1 MLPHHG
7 TSAGTF
13 SGRRTIAPSRRLMR
27 VLLTGASSFTGAW
40 FAQALLEADCEVV
53 AALRGS
59 ARGRKSVAAERL
71 ALVRRGCELV
81 PRVPFGSPAFLGLL
95 RGSGPFD
102 ILCHHGAVVGD
113 HRRGDFDVDAA
124 VAANCRNLEAVL
136 DALAVAG
143 GNTVLLTGSVFESDE
158 GAGDPPLR
166 AFSPYGLAKTLA
178 DLAPLPLRL
187 RAPRRDVG
195 QARGSLTLRSA
206 REGRIYRRPGAGLA
220 ARRGGAGAAAAAGA
234 RPGAGSASSPRPTP
248 ASPPRCRAG
257 AARCGRRPPARRAA
271 ASFAQRMAEA
281 LQPRLGRRCRTACAD
296 PPEATDEP
304 LVRRGLERLPE
315 ADDRVAVDT
324 MWCDYATWWRGR
336 ATVD

>member
-7 TSAGTF
+7 TSAGTC
-13 SGRRTIAPSRRLMR
+13 SGRRAIAPSRRLMR

-59 ARGRKSVAAERL
+59 ARGRKGVAAERL

-81 PRVPFGSPAFLGLL
+81 PRVPFGSPAFLDLL
-95 RGSGPFD
+95 RGAGPFD

-124 VAANCRNLEAVL
+124 VAANCRDLEAVL

-166 AFSPYGLAKTLA
+166 AFSPYGLAKTLTWHRFRFA
-178 DLAPLPLRL
+178 CERRGVTLGKLVVPSPFGPLEKDGFTAALVRAWLRDEEALVRRPRLVRDQVPVRFLAAAYARFATALPGRRGTL
-187 RAPRRDVG
+187 RAAPSG
-195 QARGSLTLRSA
+195 FAEPL
-206 REGRIYRRPGAGLA
+206 
-220 ARRGGAGAAAAAGA
+220 
-234 RPGAGSASSPRPTP
+234 
-248 ASPPRCRAG
+248 
-257 AARCGRRPPARRAA
+257 

-281 LQPRLGRRCRTACAD
+281 LRPRLGRRCRTACAD

-315 ADDRVAVDT
+315 ADDRVALDT
-324 MWCDYATWWRGR
+324 MWCDYATWWRDR